1 MNSIPNP
8 ILHSLNPQQQKAVTF
23 GNGPLLILA
32 GAGSGKTRVITHRVA
47 YLIQEK
53 QTSPK
58 NILCITFTNKAAQ
71 EMRQRLITIL
81 NQNNSPIPFAGT
93 FHSFC
98 ARVLRIDGE
107 KINIP
112 KNYVIW
118 DSADQIRAIKKIIKL
133 KQIENSYRPSTI
145 LSTISQAK
153 NELIPALEYPQYAHD
168 PFQELVAEVYL
179 GYQKR
184 LKEANALDFDDL
196 LLYTVKLFQE
206 QSEILG
212 KYQQKYQYIFVDE
225 YQDTNHAQYL
235 LTQLLTK
242 RSQNLCVVGD
252 MSQSIY
258 SWRGADFRN
267 VLRLQKDFPSL
278 TTINLEQNYRS
289 TQNILNTAYHVILR
303 NSSHPILHLWTQKK
317 AGDKIH
323 LYQAQGEQDEARFI
337 VEKAITLIANNKYQK
352 KDFAI
357 LYRTNAQSR
366 ILEETLIHYN
376 VAYNLIG
383 GVRFY
388 ERREIKDVL
397 SFLRFITNP
406 KDTASK
412 ERIQKIGKRIFK
424 KIVEIRE
431 KISSESPLETSTL
444 LNSVLNESG
453 YLSKFKENNEE
464 DLSRLENIKELKS
477 VAQKFPDINE
487 FLENIALMEQEYLP
501 QKKIFNNKSENNITL
516 MTLHAAKGTEFPIV
530 FITGMEEG
538 LLPHARSLSN
548 HQELEEERRLCYV
561 GITRAKEKLFLTFA
575 ASRLLFGQHNHN
587 LPSRFLADIPE
598 ELVIGNK

>member
-1 MNSIPNP
+1 MSNP
-8 ILHSLNPQQQKAVTF
+8 ILDSLNPQQQEAVRF
-23 GNGPLLILA
+23 GDGPLLILA

-53 QTSPK
+53 QIAPQ

-81 NQNNSPIPFAGT
+81 NQNNSSVPFAGT

-98 ARVLRIDGE
+98 AHVLRIDGR

-112 KNYVIW
+112 KNYVIL
-118 DSADQIRAIKKIIKL
+118 DSADQIGIIKKIIKS
-133 KQIENSYRPSTI
+133 KQIENGYRPSTI

-153 NELIPALEYPQYAHD
+153 NELISALEYPQYAQG

-179 GYQKR
+179 SYQKE

-196 LLYTVKLFQE
+196 LSYTVKLFQE

-235 LTQLLTK
+235 LTQLLAK

-267 VLRLQKDFPSL
+267 VLRLQKDFSAL
-278 TTINLEQNYRS
+278 TTLNLEQNYRS
-289 TQNILNTAYHVILR
+289 TQNILNAAYHIILR
-303 NSSHPILHLWTQKK
+303 NNSHPILHLWTQKK

-323 LYQAQGEQDEARFI
+323 LYQAQNEQEEARFI
-337 VEKAITLIANNKYQK
+337 IEKILELIANYQFQK

-376 VAYNLIG
+376 VAYSLVG

-388 ERREIKDVL
+388 ERQEIKDVL

-406 KDTASK
+406 KDTISK
-412 ERIQKIGKRIFK
+412 ERIEKIGKKIFK
-424 KIVEIRE
+424 KIAEIEE
-431 KISSESPLETSTL
+431 KIFLKSPLETSML
-444 LNSVLNESG
+444 LDKVLNESG
-453 YLSKFKENNEE
+453 YLNKFKENNEE

-477 VAQKFPDINE
+477 VAQKFPDLNQ

-501 QKKIFNNKSENNITL
+501 QKKIFNNKNENSITL

-530 FITGMEEG
+530 FIAGMEEG
-538 LLPHARSLSN
+538 LLPHIRSLSN

-561 GITRAKEKLFLTFA
+561 GITRAKEKLFLTLA
-575 ASRLLFGQHNHN
+575 ASRLLFGQYNYN
-587 LPSRFLADIPE
+587 LPSRFLGDIPE
-598 ELVIGNK
+598 ELIIST

>member
-1 MNSIPNP
+1 MSNP
-8 ILHSLNPQQQKAVTF
+8 ILYSLNPQQQKAVTF

-32 GAGSGKTRVITHRVA
+32 GAGSGKTRVIAHRVA

-53 QTSPK
+53 QVAPQ

-81 NQNNSPIPFAGT
+81 SQNNNPTPFAGT

-107 KINIP
+107 KINVL

-133 KQIENSYRPSTI
+133 KQMKNSYRPSVI
-145 LSTISQAK
+145 LRTISQAK
-153 NELIPALEYPQYAHD
+153 NELIPALEYPQYAHG
-168 PFQELVAEVYL
+168 PFQELVAEIYL
-179 GYQKR
+179 GYQKGLR
-184 LKEANALDFDDL
+184 EANALDFDDL
-196 LLYTVKLFQE
+196 LSYTVKLFQE
-206 QSEILG
+206 QPEILG

-235 LTQLLTK
+235 LTQLLVK

-252 MSQSIY
+252 IAQSIY
-258 SWRGADFRN
+258 SFRGADFKN
-267 VLRLQKDFPSL
+267 ILRLQKDFPNL

-289 TQNILNTAYHVILR
+289 TQNILNTAYHVISR

-323 LYQAQGEQDEARFI
+323 LYQAQNEQNEARFTI
-337 VEKAITLIANNKYQK
+337 EKILELITNNQYQE
-352 KDFAI
+352 KDFVI

-366 ILEETLIHYN
+366 VLEETLIHYN
-376 VAYNLIG
+376 VPYNLVG

-388 ERREIKDVL
+388 ERKEIKDIL

-406 KDTASK
+406 QDSASV
-412 ERIQKIGKRIFK
+412 ERITKIGKRIFAQIQKIQKEASSSQQTTSALLDKIFTQTTYLNRFK
-424 KIVEIRE
+424 KE
-431 KISSESPLETSTL
+431 
-444 LNSVLNESG
+444 
-453 YLSKFKENNEE
+453 NEE
-464 DLSRLENIKELKS
+464 DNSRLENIKELKS
-477 VAQKFPDINE
+477 VAQKFPNINK
-487 FLENIALMEQEYLP
+487 FLENITLMEQEYLP
-501 QKKIFNNKSENNITL
+501 RERIFENKPSNKITL

-548 HQELEEERRLCYV
+548 HQELEEERRLFYV

-587 LPSRFLADIPE
+587 LPSQFLADIPK
-598 ELVIGNK
+598 ELVSNNR